1 MKELRE
7 YQQSEA
13 YKMCTEK
20 IQEKKIKKGGRRGRR
35 QLPFAWGGGCRGG
48 WWRVTPCLLPRGC
61 RLRGGEH
68 PAERAPAQ
76 GKVLAAPRP
85 CGETEARGTAGFG
98 FLG

>member
-20 IQEKKIKKGGRRGRR
+20 IQEKKIKKGGLWGRGSCP
-35 QLPFAWGGGCRGG
+35 LLGGGVCWGGS
-48 WWRVTPCLLPRGC
+48 WRVTPCLLPRGC

-68 PAERAPAQ
+68 PAERAQ